1 MRYAFFP
8 DSRRLVIEEGG
19 LRAVYDT
26 GDHYIQGVS
35 QSQSSTTTLV
45 FRSQHGPVDV
55 QKLKR
60 VDREQ

>member
-1 MRYAFFP
+1 
-8 DSRRLVIEEGG
+8 VIERGG
-19 LRAVYDT
+19 FRAVYDT
-26 GDHYIQGVS
+26 GDHLIQAVS

-45 FRSQHGPVDV
+45 FRSQHGLMDV